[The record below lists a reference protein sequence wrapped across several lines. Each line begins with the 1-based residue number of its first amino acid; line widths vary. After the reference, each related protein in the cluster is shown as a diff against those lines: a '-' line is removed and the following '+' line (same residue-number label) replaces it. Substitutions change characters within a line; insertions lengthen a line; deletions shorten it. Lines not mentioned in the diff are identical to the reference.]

1 MHYTALASVDGVLA
15 DGAGKRVT
23 GVLADNATAATVLWF
38 QLHNLVA
45 APTNEEP
52 LVAIRVAAG
61 ALVTVGFEDLARDG
75 LGGIDGAFVDGIAY
89 GWSSTR
95 DTYTAHGTASE
106 VSATVF
112 YEEP

>member
-1 MHYTALASVDGVLA
+1 MHHTALSDVSGVITG
-15 DGAGKRVT
+15 GAGKRVT

-38 QLHNLVA
+38 QLHNLA
-45 APTNEEP
+45 ADPTNEEP
-52 LVAIRVAAG
+52 LVAVRVGAG
-61 ALVTVGFEDLARDG
+61 ALVQVSFEDMARDG
-75 LGGIDGAFVDGIAY
+75 LGGLDATFADGIAW

-106 VSATVF
+106 VSATIF

>member
-1 MHYTALASVDGVLA
+1 MHHTALADVSGVITG
-15 DGAGKRVT
+15 GAGCRVT
-23 GVLADNATAATVLWF
+23 GVLADNATAATVLWL
-38 QLHNLVA
+38 QLHNLAVD
-45 APTNEEP
+45 PTNEEP

-61 ALVTVGFEDLARDG
+61 ALVSVAFEDLARDG
-75 LGGIDGAFVDGIAY
+75 LGGLDGAFVDGVAW

-106 VSATVF
+106 VSVTIF